1 MSPRGKAILA
11 VMACVVSTSFLLPA
25 LGWAGFYVC
34 GDTNQLTQAFYDDPT
49 SPRANAPTCNAV
61 PATQVDAQV
70 ALIQSF
76 LPPHMNPGR
85 LDYLKV
91 LAGLATEKTQA
102 EKDAVDAALQAQR
115 DAQQALATE
124 RATNIFCNQQ
134 DVNAGTNAIA
144 ARKAALYAQI
154 DAIST
159 LTLATF
165 KAGLKGVVDELATVS
180 TLTVNCFTGRKAGS

>member
-1 MSPRGKAILA
+1 MKYLVAAGVLGG
-11 VMACVVSTSFLLPA
+11 VLGMLLVGTPVH
-25 LGWAGFYVC
+25 AGFYVC
-34 GDTNQLTQAFYDDPT
+34 GDVNQLQQAFYDDP
-49 SPRANAPTCNAV
+49 SSARAQAANCNSV
-61 PATQVDAQV
+61 PAGQVDAQV
-70 ALIQSF
+70 MLIQSF
-76 LPPHMNPGR
+76 LPPLMVPGR

-91 LAGLATEKTQA
+91 LAGLATEKSQA
-102 EKDAVDAALQAQR
+102 EKDALDAALLKQQQ
-115 DAQQALATE
+115 DAAALAQE

-144 ARKAALYAQI
+144 ARKSALYAQI

-159 LTLATF
+159 LNLANF